1 MKRVCFWADSYWIDE
16 IHQQL
21 SQTID
26 KICSDDNRVEFWLN
40 ARHDYLTEDAIQII
54 SELKNAFPQKE
65 LLITFIAD
73 PLRVSEDEITQ
84 SGFFKSKGFSSD
96 IFDQIVYA
104 PSFYGKCEQNEKRFV
119 QHNSKILR
127 WIYRTCTDVVA
138 YYYPN
143 LPYQRLHF
151 TRMVLSNNSNL
162 AVHHLYDNYTYR
174 QINELIRQLPPRRKY
189 VIESLNCGKTY
200 RALADEFGVSYN
212 RVQQMA
218 ADAERKIKWAWWDSH
233 H

>member
-40 ARHDYLTEDAIQII
+40 ACHDYLTEDAIQII
-54 SELKNAFPQKE
+54 SKLKNAFPQKE

-73 PLRVSEDEITQ
+73 PLQVAEVEITQ
-84 SGFFKSKGFSSD
+84 SVLFKSKGFLPD

-104 PSFYGKCEQNEKRFV
+104 PLFYGKCEQCERRFI
-119 QHNSKILR
+119 QHHNKILR
-127 WIYRTCTDVVA
+127 WMYRSCTDIVA

-143 LPYQRLHF
+143 LPHERLHF
-151 TRMVLSNNSNL
+151 TRMVLSHNSNL
-162 AVHHLYDNYTYR
+162 TVHHLYDEYTYQ
-174 QINELIRQLPPRRKY
+174 QIDELIKQLPPRKKY

-200 RALADEFGVSYN
+200 REIADEFGVTYN
-212 RVQQMA
+212 RVQQMSI
-218 ADAERKIKWAWWDSH
+218 DAERKIKWAWRDSLH
-233 H
+233 

>member
-73 PLRVSEDEITQ
+73 PL
-84 SGFFKSKGFSSD
+84 
-96 IFDQIVYA
+96 
-104 PSFYGKCEQNEKRFV
+104 
-119 QHNSKILR
+119 
-127 WIYRTCTDVVA
+127 
-138 YYYPN
+138 
-143 LPYQRLHF
+143 
-151 TRMVLSNNSNL
+151 
-162 AVHHLYDNYTYR
+162 
-174 QINELIRQLPPRRKY
+174 
-189 VIESLNCGKTY
+189 
-200 RALADEFGVSYN
+200 
-212 RVQQMA
+212 
-218 ADAERKIKWAWWDSH
+218 
-233 H
+233 